1 MRTSVIARYNISPA
15 IIMVL
20 VITTFVFV
28 AGAVYVAVDILPV
41 KSFPWLAGLLAGM
54 IILTAIFVWQPKI
67 AMLLLIL
74 SVSYS
79 PDIVI
84 AQIPGRRLNLKPED
98 AIIVASILGLLIRY
112 AAGREKISIRTPL
125 DIPILIYCA
134 VGLLSTLLGAYL
146 GNLSVITGFFFFAK
160 RVEYFV
166 LFYLMYHYLEGKK
179 EIKVAINLLIILI
192 ISVSIYNVYMYAAG
206 YVPEGTRNFGPPGSQ
221 EQAFFTADIILL
233 ILPIVLAVAFETR
246 SRWYIVLAVI
256 GSYPMVST
264 LLDTLVRHAYLGGV
278 AMLLF
283 LTVYRYRFLLP
294 IVAGATFYA
303 STRLPERVLWR
314 ITFLW
319 TEITQYPYPGGSLPV
334 RVRAI
339 TEAISEF
346 AYSPLVGKGL
356 GSYTMDAPISHNQ
369 FTQVLIE
376 TGLLGLISFL
386 WILFSSAMLAFRGI
400 KNTSERLH
408 RGIYIGYIAG
418 LIGWLVSAS
427 GAPPFSAI
435 RTMETFII
443 VMAIVMACV
452 REDTVNA

>member
-1 MRTSVIARYNISPA
+1 MRTSVIATQNINQA
-15 IIMVL
+15 ILIFL
-20 VITTFVFV
+20 VISTFIFV
-28 AGAVYVAVDILPV
+28 AGAVYVGVNILPV
-41 KSFPWLAGLLAGM
+41 KSFPWVAGLLAGM
-54 IILTAIFVWQPKI
+54 IILTAIFVWQPKV

-74 SVSYS
+74 SVCYS

-98 AIIVASILGLLIRY
+98 FIIVVAMLGLLIRY
-112 AAGREKISIRTPL
+112 AAGREKISIQTPL

-134 VGLLSTLLGAYL
+134 VGLLSTLIGAYL
-146 GNLSVITGFFFFAK
+146 GNVSVITGFFFYAK

-166 LFYLMYHYLEGKK
+166 LFYLMYHYLEGKR
-179 EIKVAINLLIILI
+179 EIKVAINLLLILV

-206 YVPEGTRNFGPPGSQ
+206 KVPEGARNFGPPGSQ
-221 EQAFFTADIILL
+221 EQAFFTADIIIL
-233 ILPIVLAVAFETR
+233 ILPIILAVAFETR

-256 GSYPMVST
+256 CSYPMVST

-283 LTVYRYRFLLP
+283 LAVYRYRFLLP
-294 IVAGATFYA
+294 MLAGVTFYA
-303 STRLPERVLWR
+303 STRLPERVIWR
-314 ITFLW
+314 IQFLW
-319 TEITQYPYPGGSLPV
+319 KEITQYPYPGGSLPV
-334 RVRAI
+334 RTLGVKVAI
-339 TEAISEF
+339 NEF

-356 GSYTMDAPISHNQ
+356 GSYAMNAPVSHNQ

-400 KNTSERLH
+400 KNTIERLH

-418 LIGWLVSAS
+418 LIGWLFSAS

-452 REDTVNA
+452 REDSANA